1 MKGLSRTS
9 VGFELKSAGRA
20 VISIMDADGAVVA
33 TLVSENARTGYNSLK
48 WNSENVPSGRYMV
61 TIEHN
66 GSISGKNVV
75 LK

>member
-1 MKGLSRTS
+1 
-9 VGFELKSAGRA
+9 
-20 VISIMDADGAVVA
+20 MDADGAVVA
-33 TLVSENARTGYNSLK
+33 TLVSENARPGYNSLK

>member
-1 MKGLSRTS
+1 
-9 VGFELKSAGRA
+9 
-20 VISIMDADGAVVA
+20 VVA
-33 TLVSENARTGYNSLK
+33 TLVSENVRPGYNYLK

-66 GSISGKNVV
+66 GSVSGKNVV